1 MWPSVDKSTRMK
13 TIRLNHSLL
22 VLAVCA
28 AQTVSA
34 SNLVVTSPA
43 DDGSP
48 GTLRATLAAAADG
61 DTIDLTGITGTIALD
76 GEQLE
81 VDSSVTLLGPGPG
94 QLIIDAQQASRV
106 FYIAPATTVTISGL
120 TIANGYDS
128 VFSDAA
134 GGGILNELASLTLT
148 NCVLLDNSAE
158 LGAGIFNDAGL
169 LLFGQP
175 GAATLTLIDCTLD
188 GNISEN
194 GAGGA
199 ILNASLYTA
208 PASLVVQRCT
218 LSGNSAAHGGG
229 IFNMGNA
236 TAQIVNSTLSGNL
249 ATSQAG
255 GGIDNSQ
262 GGVVRLDGCTLSGNN
277 AVNGQ
282 GGGIAVQQAT
292 LQIRNTLLSAG
303 TAGANL
309 WVDPAVASTIQSF
322 GYNLSSDDGSGWLA
336 ATGDR
341 VNTDPLLGPLQD
353 NGGPTATHAL
363 LPGSPA
369 IDTGAATDIAGSPI
383 ATDQRGL
390 ARPQGIAVDVGAFE
404 VEQAPA
410 QQHQY
415 SWSGVLQ
422 PLNSDGS
429 SVVKAGSTVPV
440 KFMLTGEDAGIT
452 DLTATLSFANVSGSG
467 VGDLNAANTKVYGG
481 GSQFRFD
488 PASGQYLFNWSTK
501 GLAAGS
507 YRLFIDL
514 GDGVER
520 SVDVTL
526 R

>member
-1 MWPSVDKSTRMK
+1 
-13 TIRLNHSLL
+13 
-22 VLAVCA
+22 
-28 AQTVSA
+28 
-34 SNLVVTSPA
+34 
-43 DDGSP
+43 
-48 GTLRATLAAAADG
+48 
-61 DTIDLTGITGTIALD
+61 
-76 GEQLE
+76 
-81 VDSSVTLLGPGPG
+81 
-94 QLIIDAQQASRV
+94 V
-106 FYIAPATTVTISGL
+106 FYIAPTTTVTISGL

-158 LGAGIFNDAGL
+158 LGAGVFNDAGL
-169 LLFGQP
+169 LLFGLP

-255 GGIDNSQ
+255 GGIDNNQ
-262 GGVVRLDGCTLSGNN
+262 GGVVRLDSCTLSGNN
-277 AVNGQ
+277 ALNGQ

-309 WVDPAVASTIQSF
+309 WIDPASASTVQSF
-322 GYNLSSDDGSGWLA
+322 GYNLSSDDGAGWLA
-336 ATGDR
+336 AAGDR

-369 IDTGAATDIAGSPI
+369 IDTGAVTDIAGVPV

-390 ARPQGIAVDVGAFE
+390 ARPQGGAADIGAFE
-404 VEQAPA
+404 VEQAPT
-410 QQHQY
+410 QQHEY
-415 SWSGVLQ
+415 SWSGVLR
-422 PLNSDGS
+422 PLNADGS

-440 KFMLTGEDAGIT
+440 KFMLTGDDAGLT
-452 DLTATLSFANVSGSG
+452 DLVATLSYASFNGG
-467 VGDLNAANTKVYGG
+467 GLGNLNAASTKVHGG

-520 SVDVTL
+520 SVNLTL